1 VSNDVAIL
9 GAGNGGCAA
18 AADLTLRGHNVSLF
32 DFKDKRLKP
41 LREKGGV
48 ELTGAVGEG
57 FAEIVKITGD
67 IREAVKGVD
76 QIIIIFPTPAH
87 HIFSELLAPVVEEN
101 QTIILNPGGTGGA
114 LSFKKKLRELGI
126 EKRITVCE
134 TNTMTYICR
143 IVEPGK
149 VRVTLRSK
157 FLFFSS
163 LPSQGL
169 DSAYARFKELYP
181 SAQKAETVLETSLL
195 NPNAIMHTAI
205 MILNAGWIE
214 STGGDFRFYYEGSSP
229 SVSNVVEKVDQE
241 RIGVANSMNIK
252 TMPFLEYF
260 YRGGYTSE
268 RAYKEGS
275 FFLALKDSEI
285 NRFIRAPKTLK
296 HRFIEEDVEFGLVPY
311 SSLGDQFGASTPT
324 IDSLIHLSSVLNQKD
339 YWETGAT
346 VKKMGIEGFS
356 KNELYRYLQSGML

>member
-1 VSNDVAIL
+1 MSNDIAIL

-18 AADLTLRGHNVSLF
+18 AADLTLRGYNVSLF
-32 DFKDKRLKP
+32 DFKDKRLKT
-41 LREKGGV
+41 LLEKGGI
-48 ELTGAVGEG
+48 ELTGAIGEG
-57 FAEIVKITGD
+57 FAEIAKITGD
-67 IREAVKGVD
+67 IHEAVKGVN

-87 HIFSELLAPVVEEN
+87 HIFAELLAPVVKED

-114 LSFKKKLRELGI
+114 LCFTNKLCALGFEKKI
-126 EKRITVCE
+126 AVCE

-157 FLFFSS
+157 LLFFSS

-195 NPNAIMHTAI
+195 NPNAIMHTAV

-252 TMPFLEYF
+252 TMPFLEFF

-356 KNELYRYLQSGML
+356 KNELHRYLQFGKL